1 MVGVIFLVI
10 SLPTAFGIRRLEAAV
25 NKAQGKFNV

>member
-10 SLPTAFGIRRLEAAV
+10 SLPTAAGLRWFEAAV
-25 NKAQGKFNV
+25 RRALGMTR